1 MAKTKEGAAE
11 TRPTPIETLRAEIT
25 AVAAQATS
33 ADMELVEQIIAR
45 ARAGKRD
52 VAIYTLTPAAMA
64 LIWLRYNP
72 HNRDTRSIWVH
83 EIARRMNSG
92 AWVWNNE
99 AAGFYTTGNLSDAG
113 HRFAGGAIAGFSW
126 TVAVVFGIDQS
137 AITSIDDGKPRHAHE
152 ASKLTGMQLAS
163 LKERVLRQGF
173 AYLKKW
179 KNDIELPPIG
189 SLAEMH
195 AALARYDGMLSTAIE
210 IGDSSFQNVVNPVLK
225 KGTALASAFVLL
237 WGRWPEQRV
246 AEKLTALNQGTSSL
260 GESDPVYV
268 AGEAIS
274 DARKKAD
281 PKARLTTNREIGVV
295 LLAINMSETGVKATK
310 KPTLLA
316 TVRKELPDPTYK
328 GDDLPPPSPAD
339 TDLPPPPAP
348 GGHSVQEGAHVAR

>member
-1 MAKTKEGAAE
+1 MAKTREGADA
-11 TRPTPIETLRAEIT
+11 RPSPIETLRTEIT
-25 AVAAQATS
+25 AVAAQATA
-33 ADMELVEQIIAR
+33 ADMELVDQIIAR

-52 VAIYTLTPAAMA
+52 VAIYTVSPAAMA

-72 HNRDTRSIWVH
+72 HNRDTRPIWVR

-113 HRFAGGAIAGFSW
+113 HRFAGGAIAGYTW
-126 TVAVVFGIDQS
+126 TVAIVFGIDQS
-137 AITSIDDGKPRHAHE
+137 AITSIDDGKARHAYE

-179 KNDIELPPIG
+179 KSDIELPPIG
-189 SLAEMH
+189 SVAEMH

-210 IGDSSFQNVVNPVLK
+210 IGDASFQNVVNPVLK

-246 AEKLTALNQGTSSL
+246 AEKLAALNQGTSSL

-328 GDDLPPPSPAD
+328 GDNLSPPPSRAD
-339 TDLPPPPAP
+339 SDLMPPPS
-348 GGHSVQEGAHVAR
+348 GHSMHEAAHVAR